1 MKYDPVDTWID
12 SVCASHP
19 NSNRTRSEYKS
30 VFNQFCNFI
39 EKTGIQIFEEY
50 KVSTDRDFKMEYAQ
64 CIKAFISS
72 QQKKGIAP
80 STISTRVGV
89 LKSFFKY
96 NDLPLGF
103 IPAIKAIMPYHNR
116 DITHEEIKLILD
128 SSRPRERAFFA
139 IMAQS
144 GLRPYTICKLKYENI
159 KEEWENNRIPC
170 KIEIPQEIAKGKYH
184 SHFTFIGEEA
194 VKHLKSYLI
203 VRPKILD
210 EDYLFLKEGTKE
222 QANPKSIS
230 RFFARTVK
238 KLHEKGVM
246 KLKQKKENKPHDVRL
261 YNLRKFFRKYA
272 NQAGFEFVQFW
283 MGHTVNAGQ
292 DDHYRPRDVEF
303 HRKLFAEKAMPHLRL
318 ETATPTETDKAIT
331 TLEEE
336 NRELKDQIGR
346 LETVMQKMYQKVF
359 HEEIEQEEEKWKK
372 EHLEYFEQIE
382 QMYEHH
388 QEKCRREEEYL
399 AKHPEERKRREEEAK
414 KLAEESE
421 NYLDDAEIEEQL
433 KCAEEQIIRGDERR
447 KTLRELQD
455 GELRDLI
462 KKSKRTKK

>member
-1 MKYDPVDTWID
+1 
-12 SVCASHP
+12 
-19 NSNRTRSEYKS
+19 
-30 VFNQFCNFI
+30 
-39 EKTGIQIFEEY
+39 
-50 KVSTDRDFKMEYAQ
+50 
-64 CIKAFISS
+64 
-72 QQKKGIAP
+72 
-80 STISTRVGV
+80 
-89 LKSFFKY
+89 
-96 NDLPLGF
+96 
-103 IPAIKAIMPYHNR
+103 
-116 DITHEEIKLILD
+116 
-128 SSRPRERAFFA
+128 
-139 IMAQS
+139 
-144 GLRPYTICKLKYENI
+144 
-159 KEEWENNRIPC
+159 
-170 KIEIPQEIAKGKYH
+170 
-184 SHFTFIGEEA
+184 
-194 VKHLKSYLI
+194 
-203 VRPKILD
+203 
-210 EDYLFLKEGTKE
+210 
-222 QANPKSIS
+222 
-230 RFFARTVK
+230 
-238 KLHEKGVM
+238 
-246 KLKQKKENKPHDVRL
+246 
-261 YNLRKFFRKYA
+261 
-272 NQAGFEFVQFW
+272 
-283 MGHTVNAGQ
+283 
-292 DDHYRPRDVEF
+292 
-303 HRKLFAEKAMPHLRL
+303 MPHLRL